1 MKAGALRMKPG
12 VLRMSSGAL
21 RMKHRALQMKPAALP
36 NASPEHPAPLPPPVW
51 GGRAGQVRGSQ
62 KTQLDGTLS
71 IAPCFYLFNLK
82 KEFQRYP
89 ESFAD
94 TNSEKQSD
102 FGKVPLKKK

>member
-36 NASPEHPAPLPPPVW
+36 NASPEHPAPPPIPVW
-51 GGRAGQVRGSQ
+51 GGGGAGEVRGSQ

-71 IAPCFYLFNLK
+71 IAPCFGLFNFR
-82 KEFQRYP
+82 KEF
-89 ESFAD
+89 
-94 TNSEKQSD
+94 
-102 FGKVPLKKK
+102 